1 MRQKKIDDNLLL
13 EMLKE
18 GKKQTEIAA
27 HFNVSPVAIC
37 KRLKRLLPQPETI
50 LDKFDLS
57 EKEKRFAIEK
67 ARGKNNTEA
76 AMASYEVTSRE
87 SAKVVGSQL
96 MGKAE
101 VRLAIDELM
110 ESHGMGRSFRVGKLK
125 THVDNRDP
133 NISLKALDMSFKLD
147 GSYAP
152 EKGDSLIINQIQVNA
167 QLKELEQEINAL
179 LQLRC
184 PQGDILEA

>member
-67 ARGKNNTEA
+67 AKGKNNTEA

-96 MGKAE
+96 MGKSE

-179 LQLRC
+179 LQLPC
-184 PQGDILEA
+184 PQGDI